1 MDKKTLLE
9 SRNHGDP
16 MFPLTIYNVDHLD
29 GDVIFNWHWHPE
41 IEFILMEE
49 GTANFQIGTSNYTIT
64 AGEALFIPSGQLHAA
79 FPIDQEFF
87 RFYAIVFDQK
97 LVSSFSYDSIQ
108 SNYIDS
114 LNTDINEQ
122 QAVFLSNHTW
132 QKNIV
137 NSLKIIVHTAD
148 TREKAYELA
157 IKAQLFNILFEIY
170 NHLPQNTKQQSSHT
184 TDTEKLNR
192 LKQVLTFI
200 EEHYQTKI
208 QISTLYEQ
216 IQMSEGHFYRFFK
229 SVVQMSPIEYIN
241 TLRIN
246 KAAKLLKDTD
256 QKIIDISFEVGF
268 DNTSYFIKT
277 FKRQKKCTPSEF
289 RRMI

>member
-9 SRNHGDP
+9 ARNHGDP
-16 MFPLTIYNVDHLD
+16 MFPLTIYKVDHLD

-64 AGEALFIPSGQLHAA
+64 TGEALFIPSGQLHAA
-79 FPIDQEFF
+79 FPIGQEFF
-87 RFYAIVFDQK
+87 RFYAIVFDHK

-108 SNYIDS
+108 SNYIDTLS
-114 LNTDINEQ
+114 TYINDQ
-122 QAVFLSNHTW
+122 QAVFRSSHSW

-137 NSLKIIVHTAD
+137 SSLRMIVQKAETQ
-148 TREKAYELA
+148 EKAYELA
-157 IKAQLFNILFEIY
+157 IKAQLYTILYEVY
-170 NHLPQNTKQQSSHT
+170 NHLPQTSKQQTFHT
-184 TDTEKLNR
+184 SDTEKLNR
-192 LKQVLTFI
+192 LKQVLTYI
-200 EEHYQTKI
+200 EEHYQAKI
-208 QISTLYEQ
+208 QISVLYEQ

-246 KAAKLLKDTD
+246 KAAKLLKETN